1 MPLSSVAFHRSLHP
15 CLRSRWP
22 SPAYTQEGTP
32 GGGAAGDHSRS
43 CLPQSPMCLP
53 PVCQKPQQKN
63 PKHLHFSKEACRCAR
78 TKENSWGWG
87 PEGGCGETVSGTP
100 ASLFWERG
108 PWLPDCLQNAC
119 TLIASEEGMVCLG
132 RLGRREGR
140 VTPSAG
146 GGWSSGSTLWCVGT
160 TAALLGV
167 SAGAPTAPP
176 GLQAS
181 LPAAHSPELAW
192 VPALHRTCRSSPG
205 GLCQGAVRAGTV
217 QGRASGGVR
226 PGPPEAEPLLREG
239 RDICL

>member
-1 MPLSSVAFHRSLHP
+1 MCTHKGKQLGLGARRGLWGDSLRDPCESVLGARPLATRLSAE
-15 CLRSRWP
+15 CL
-22 SPAYTQEGTP
+22 YTDCFRGRDGLP
-32 GGGAAGDHSRS
+32 GAAGA
-43 CLPQSPMCLP
+43 
-53 PVCQKPQQKN
+53 K
-63 PKHLHFSKEACRCAR
+63 
-78 TKENSWGWG
+78 
-87 PEGGCGETVSGTP
+87 
-100 ASLFWERG
+100 
-108 PWLPDCLQNAC
+108 
-119 TLIASEEGMVCLG
+119 G
-132 RLGRREGR
+132 RPGDTHRRR
-140 VTPSAG
+140 
-146 GGWSSGSTLWCVGT
+146 GWSSGSTLWCVGT